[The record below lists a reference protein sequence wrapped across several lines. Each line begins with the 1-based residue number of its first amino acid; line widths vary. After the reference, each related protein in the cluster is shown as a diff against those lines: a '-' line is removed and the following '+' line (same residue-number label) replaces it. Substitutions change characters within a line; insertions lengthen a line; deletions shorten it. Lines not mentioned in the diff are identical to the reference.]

1 MLETLKKW
9 GIDLTLKVK
18 DLFSS
23 SESQVYVKDLRKV
36 MTYDGRKCQYPKN
49 YDQIVQSAKI
59 IENKDMRGN
68 AILDKDKN
76 PTYKLLYG
84 QKDENGE
91 QPSFR
96 LSLVT
101 KANDRSYFTIN
112 YIDNQG
118 KQIPID
124 WLDKSYFEPLGFS
137 RMDLKKHVPIF
148 EAEKTKDPQYP
159 FELTNSSVLTKK
171 VKNKEGKVQ
180 EVVDEKGRNGE
191 LLYTSDYKKLSTHF
205 SEIRDQNSNLELDKS
220 LISVPI
226 VFATSLAK
234 VCTKLLTSLPIKLG
248 EHLISKQNP
257 IAKSFGYLLFTP
269 AAAVKNSVN
278 MVATIL
284 KAPILLFVADK
295 KKYGDAYLTMWK
307 HQLKGCWEEAKS
319 DFNVI
324 KGGERLKPEQKDHK
338 PLSIVGTWDELDA
351 RRPGIEKD
359 LKKALNKSSESI
371 DKSREPGVEKSLEE
385 KLQNED
391 NERIPG
397 SKKATIDQSTTSHV
411 DKVLSKR
418 NSLQDERIQSS
429 SR

>member
-1 MLETLKKW
+1 MFEALKK
-9 GIDLTLKVK
+9 GAIDLTLKAK
-18 DLFSS
+18 GLLTSP
-23 SESQVYVKDLRKV
+23 ESQVYVEDLRKV
-36 MTYDGRKCQYPKN
+36 MMYDGKKCQYPKN

-59 IENKDMRGN
+59 IENRDMHGN

-84 QKDENGE
+84 QKDKNEK

-101 KANDRSYFTIN
+101 KNEDNDRSYFTIN

-124 WLDKSYFEPLGFS
+124 WLNKSYFEPLGFS

-148 EAEKTKDPQYP
+148 EAQKTENSEYP
-159 FELTNSSVLTKK
+159 FELTNSSFLAKK
-171 VKNKEGKVQ
+171 GCFINDDTG
-180 EVVDEKGRNGE
+180 EVDEKDRDEKGRNGK

-205 SEIRDQNSNLELDKS
+205 SEIRDQNGNLELDKS

-269 AAAVKNSVN
+269 AMAVKNLAN
-278 MVATIL
+278 MGATIL
-284 KAPILLFVADK
+284 EAPILLFVANE

-307 HQLKGCWEEAKS
+307 HQLKGCWKETQNDYS
-319 DFNVI
+319 VV
-324 KGGERLKPEQKDHK
+324 KDGK
-338 PLSIVGTWDELDA
+338 RSEPGKEDYQPRSIVGTWKELNA
-351 RRPGIEKD
+351 RRPDIERELEEHGNNKEKSGEI
-359 LKKALNKSSESI
+359 LKSPEEEQNKS
-371 DKSREPGVEKSLEE
+371 
-385 KLQNED
+385 NEILSGK
-391 NERIPG
+391 RG
-397 SKKATIDQSTTSHV
+397 HA
-411 DKVLSKR
+411 DKVISRR
-418 NSLQDERIQSS
+418 NSLQDKKIQLPPY
-429 SR
+429 